1 MLFKFCHIF
10 YLIHTPHSCE
20 RMCCVHTCVHVC
32 VDACPKAIHSATAV
46 NQSIHMIILCG
57 MYTRVC
63 ALACVCMSRTQ
74 LASAVTSC
82 GHHSNRIYISS
93 PSSFSA
99 SFFMRTWYYYVGVE
113 VKVCSFILL
122 QTFPVSKMWR
132 KKVFKFNPVKLLLC
146 LHLTLY
152 VFGKK
157 SRNTQSACWS
167 LQTLTHILHTVS
179 LDEH

>member
-99 SFFMRTWYYYVGVE
+99 SLHFLHADMV
-113 VKVCSFILL
+113 
-122 QTFPVSKMWR
+122 
-132 KKVFKFNPVKLLLC
+132 LLC
-146 LHLTLY
+146 GSGGQS
-152 VFGKK
+152 VFIHSIANISCFQNVKKK
-157 SRNTQSACWS
+157 S
-167 LQTLTHILHTVS
+167 I
-179 LDEH
+179 